1 MSDWT
6 SLSSASSRTEHT
18 CNSRG
23 EKGCRGCRWF
33 ETRLYYR
40 PYVSVGFEDGTDPE
54 YKLELVGRSIV
65 DGEVDRFRVETT
77 TSAHAVVDFLA
88 MGEPGHRYIPKISRL
103 VLHEA
108 ADIDEAIADALDD
121 FDLIAA
127 PSRHPSNG

>member
-6 SLSSASSRTEHT
+6 SLSSASSRTAHT

-33 ETRLYYR
+33 ETKLYR
-40 PYVSVGFEDGTDPE
+40 QAMSVVLGDDPE
-54 YKLELVGRSIV
+54 FEYRLEIVGRSIV
-65 DGEVDRFRVETT
+65 PQEVDRFRVETT

-88 MGEPGHRYIPKISRL
+88 MGDPGHRYIPKVSRM

-108 ADIDEAIADALDD
+108 ADRDEAIAEALDD
-121 FDLIAA
+121 FDAISA